1 MAASPSGRPA
11 SLPPPLSALI
21 GRRPALPL
29 FAAAPLCPGT
39 GGAVGRSVDRSVW
52 AGKASRGALPAPPP
66 ALAASTAVWDGGDAP
81 AAAAGGGASG
91 ADAEPSLA
99 DIMGYDDEL

>member
-1 MAASPSGRPA
+1 
-11 SLPPPLSALI
+11 
-21 GRRPALPL
+21 
-29 FAAAPLCPGT
+29 
-39 GGAVGRSVDRSVW
+39 
-52 AGKASRGALPAPPP
+52 
-66 ALAASTAVWDGGDAP
+66 VWDGGDAP